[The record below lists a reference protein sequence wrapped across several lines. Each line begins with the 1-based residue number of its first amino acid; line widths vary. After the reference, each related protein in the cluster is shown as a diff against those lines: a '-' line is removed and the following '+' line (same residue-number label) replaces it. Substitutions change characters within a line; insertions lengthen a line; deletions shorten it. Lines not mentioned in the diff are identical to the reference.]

1 MIIIIYSVC
10 PIFTNP
16 VDWLKTLSN
25 GVKTRLLKL
34 RTSKFSL
41 GATPPPPCTTRSGC
55 GEAGKGLLGKKLG
68 GGKNEK
74 RRKWFGFNFIK

>member
-25 GVKTRLLKL
+25 GVKTHLLKL
-34 RTSKFSL
+34 KTSKFSL
-41 GATPPPPCTTRSGC
+41 GATPPPCTPRSGC
-55 GEAGKGLLGKKLG
+55 GEAGKGLLGEKIRGWEKLKK
-68 GGKNEK
+68 EK
-74 RRKWFGFNFIK
+74 MVFLILNL